1 MRLFDM
7 WLLCFFW
14 FAFADPYWE
23 TKAPAD
29 WTIAEVQQLL
39 SDSPWAQMPA
49 GTGRMPGP
57 PVQVYF
63 ATAEPIVQAEHE
75 RALRTRT
82 KGQDKPGDNAMADEY
97 RIWMEENRATQI
109 VVAVRTSSL
118 KAFSDATEIRR
129 LEEDCVIKAG
139 KKKYKLT
146 GHFPPWSG
154 DPYLRLAFPRKV
166 ELSDKTLILEIY
178 VPGLSGPFRELQFP
192 LKDMVYKGK
201 LEL

>member
-1 MRLFDM
+1 MR
-7 WLLCFFW
+7 WLLLLLL
-14 FAFADPYWE
+14 AFADPYWE

-29 WTIAEVQQLL
+29 WSLAEVQNLL

-63 ATAEPIVQAEHE
+63 ASAEPIIDAEHE
-75 RALRTRT
+75 RDIRTRT
-82 KGQDKPGDNAMADEY
+82 KSQDKAGDNAMADEY
-97 RIWMEENRATQI
+97 RLWLEENRAASI
-109 VVAVRTSSL
+109 VVAVRATGR
-118 KAFSDATEIRR
+118 KGFEDATELRR
-129 LEEDCVIKAG
+129 MEEYCVIKAG
-139 KKKYKLT
+139 KNKYKLT

-166 ELSDKTLILEIY
+166 ELSDKTLTLEIY
-178 VPGLSGPFRELQFP
+178 VPGLPGPFRELQFP

-201 LEL
+201 LAL